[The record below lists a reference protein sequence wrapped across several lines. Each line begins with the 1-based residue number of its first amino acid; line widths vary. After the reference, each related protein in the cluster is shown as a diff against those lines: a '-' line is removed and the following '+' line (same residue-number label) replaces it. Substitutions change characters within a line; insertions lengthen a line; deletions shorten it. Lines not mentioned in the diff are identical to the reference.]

1 MSLDSGLKL
10 KIVSNCHAVYLVL
23 RERVAFTAQ
32 IRTLLLVLMSK
43 LVCTPT
49 HFKVLSSTSKYSSIP
64 TTRRRTEFTISPSTH
79 VFKTK
84 WKAENGCNF
93 YKI

>member
-1 MSLDSGLKL
+1 
-10 KIVSNCHAVYLVL
+10 
-23 RERVAFTAQ
+23 
-32 IRTLLLVLMSK
+32 
-43 LVCTPT
+43 VCTLT

-84 WKAENGCNF
+84 WKAENGDNF